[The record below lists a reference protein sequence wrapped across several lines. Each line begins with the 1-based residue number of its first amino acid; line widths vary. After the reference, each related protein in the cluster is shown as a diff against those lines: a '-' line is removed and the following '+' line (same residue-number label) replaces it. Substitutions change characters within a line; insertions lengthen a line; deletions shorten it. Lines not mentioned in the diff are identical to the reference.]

1 MSDGASDSA
10 SIRVGLISDTHGKL
24 DARVLKALDGVD
36 HIVHAGDVGHPSVIW
51 ELELL
56 APVTAVAGNVD
67 WYGTLSEELPAVAR
81 LTLGEVSVSVV
92 HVRSELPPQDARSSG
107 VVVFGHSHM
116 PLVESIDGV
125 LWVNPGS
132 ASQARRSQMGRSVGL
147 LEIDGNGSL
156 HAKILPLSD
165 YGEQQ

>member
-1 MSDGASDSA
+1 MN
-10 SIRVGLISDTHGKL
+10 
-24 DARVLKALDGVD
+24 ALSGVD
-36 HIVHAGDVGHPSVIW
+36 HIVHAGDVGHPSVLW

-67 WYGTLSEELPAVAR
+67 WHSTLNEELPAVAR
-81 LTLGEVSVSVV
+81 LTLGGVGISVV
-92 HVRSELPPQDARSSG
+92 HVRSELPPQEARGNG
-107 VVVFGHSHM
+107 VIVFGHSHM
-116 PLVESIDGV
+116 PLVELVDGV

-147 LEIDGNGSL
+147 LEIDSSGS
-156 HAKILPLSD
+156 AEARILPLSD